1 MKAKILIATL
11 GLAGVV
17 AAGAAYADK
26 RCDTRVSDWR
36 PRSAVVQMAE
46 SKGWQVDRIHVD
58 DGCYELRVTDAEG
71 QRLKV
76 KVDPS
81 TLEIVSLKRR
91 GDGHGRDMRHGDD
104 DEDRGGR
111 HERRRYRGGDGDDRR
126 GERSDRGRAPQA
138 LGPAEPG
145 APAQGALPP
154 STAPA
159 PEPQSFEGGGLIGK
173 PKAQIR

>member
-58 DGCYELRVTDAEG
+58 DGCYELRVTDADG
-71 QRLKV
+71 QRMKV
-76 KVDPS
+76 KVDPA
-81 TLEIVSLKRR
+81 TLEVVSVKRR
-91 GDGHGRDMRHGDD
+91 GDGHGRDMRRGDD
-104 DEDRGGR
+104 EEDRGGR
-111 HERRRYRGGDGDDRR
+111 HERRRYRDGDDDRR
-126 GERSDRGRAPQA
+126 GDRTDRGRAPQA
-138 LGPAEPG
+138 LGPAEPDAPG
-145 APAQGALPP
+145 QSVAPPAFAPATEPP
-154 STAPA
+154 ASD
-159 PEPQSFEGGGLIGK
+159 GGGLIGK

>member
-17 AAGAAYADK
+17 TAGAAYADK

-58 DGCYELRVTDAEG
+58 DGCYELRVTDADG

-76 KVDPS
+76 KVDPA
-81 TLEIVSLKRR
+81 TLDIVSLKRR
-91 GDGHGRDMRHGDD
+91 GDGHGRDMRRGDD

-111 HERRRYRGGDGDDRR
+111 HERRRYRGGDGDDERR
-126 GERSDRGRAPQA
+126 GERNDRGRAPQA
-138 LGPAEPG
+138 LGPAEPE
-145 APAQGALPP
+145 APAQTVPPP
-154 STAPA
+154 SAPA
-159 PEPQSFEGGGLIGK
+159 SQPPAPDGGSLIGK